1 MIFKSFLFFEFLIW
15 LKFECHERGLFFS
28 FIFKLKYG
36 SHIVVILFGQD
47 GVKNIRFGLEN
58 NKISIRVGMSTNFS
72 IELIFYG
79 LNTATSFH
87 V

>member
-1 MIFKSFLFFEFLIW
+1 M
-15 LKFECHERGLFFS
+15 
-28 FIFKLKYG
+28 
-36 SHIVVILFGQD
+36 ILFGQD